1 MITRR
6 FLLSDDINKLV
17 TQNRLELF
25 FQDNVLLGLV
35 GKDQLVITDLASSVQ
50 IAQNGNKWRYTCA
63 TSQEHAL
70 ALVFD
75 GAPGVADDQLIAL
88 AESSDL
94 IGHALVIRINLGNE
108 LQIGIRAE
116 RGESERPFLIPP
128 SFAINGYL
136 GGLPGCEREALGLFK
151 PNLSD
156 VVGNLSN
163 ILNFQCMTHSSPY
176 AFGVGRIPP
185 SMPLP
190 VWGSPLVVNGG
201 QALAQAS

>member
-1 MITRR
+1 MITRW
-6 FLLSDDINKLV
+6 FLLSDDISKLI
-17 TQNRLELF
+17 TQNRFELF
-25 FQDNVLLGLV
+25 LQDNVPLGLV
-35 GKDQLVITDLASSVQ
+35 GKDQLVITDLAFSVQ
-50 IAQNGNKWRYTCA
+50 IAQDGNKWRDSCA
-63 TSQEHAL
+63 ASQEHAL

-88 AESSDL
+88 AEPSDL

-108 LQIGIRAE
+108 LQIRIRAE

-128 SFAINGYL
+128 AFAINGYL
-136 GGLPGCEREALGLFK
+136 GRLPGCEREALGLFK
-151 PNLSD
+151 PDLSD

-176 AFGVGRIPP
+176 AFGVGRIQP

-190 VWGSPLVVNGG
+190 VWAHHL
-201 QALAQAS
+201 